1 MPIKLT
7 RRNIEIV
14 LFWAGLIFIM
24 LGVVMLAV
32 PTLRIIS
39 HELVLG
45 VGLAALGLNILL
57 GGDIIAGRAPRTYT
71 ARGQVVRGRVEIDA
85 GLADVR
91 LGAASGD
98 RVATVSF
105 GPQGRPQISVDE
117 GVAAVRLAGKRFP
130 PNITRWQADLAG
142 NVLWDL
148 DARSMLGSLTLDL
161 GKLRLD
167 RVSAQTTLGKLTV
180 VCPVTRGCTELHLK
194 TVLGHVE
201 IVIPDAVGAS
211 VTVKHGAFGMVEQK
225 NERLLAPGQ
234 RRYVTTDYET
244 ATAQVEIHV
253 EAAAGD
259 VTLI

>member
-7 RRNIEIV
+7 RRNIEIA
-14 LFWAGLIFIM
+14 LFWAGLTLTL
-24 LGVVMLAV
+24 LGVVMLIV
-32 PTLRIIS
+32 PSLRVIS

-45 VGLAALGLNILL
+45 AGLAALGLNILL
-57 GGDIIAGRAPRTYT
+57 GGDIVAGRAPRTYT

-85 GLADVR
+85 GLADV
-91 LGAASGD
+91 LLDAGSGD
-98 RVATVSF
+98 RVATVTF
-105 GPQGRPQISVDE
+105 GPRGRPKISVEE
-117 GVAAVRLAGKRFP
+117 GVAAIRLAGTRFP
-130 PNITRWQADLAG
+130 PNITRWQANLAG

-148 DARSMLGSLTLDL
+148 DAQSTLGNLTLDL
-161 GKLRLD
+161 SKLRLD
-167 RVSAQTTLGKLTV
+167 RVSARTTLGKLTV

-194 TVLGHVE
+194 TGLGSVE
-201 IVIPDAVGAS
+201 IIIPEAVGAS
-211 VTVKHGAFGMVEQK
+211 VTVKQGAFGMVQQK

-259 VTLI
+259 VTLT